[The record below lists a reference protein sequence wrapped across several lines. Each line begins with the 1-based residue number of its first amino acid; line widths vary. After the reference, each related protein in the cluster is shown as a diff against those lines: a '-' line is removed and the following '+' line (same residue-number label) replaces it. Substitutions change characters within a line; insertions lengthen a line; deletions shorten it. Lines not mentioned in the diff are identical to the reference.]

1 MIWNLRRQN
10 YDFWGTKRVSKFPQ
24 CLFPGQPRSWKLQAT
39 SLWALNLES
48 SHPIHWNKTNGF
60 LYIGVFHF
68 SSLLIS
74 KVPVMDHKQMWAM
87 LFSSRAL
94 QQSLPQSLWAMK
106 HNMYWDEAYKKR
118 GWPVTNNLLTSFP
131 KKFFMLLCIP
141 VGVVDPPVSA
151 EALPPPA
158 FRNK

>member
-1 MIWNLRRQN
+1 MNLGVPIICNLRGQN
-10 YDFWGTKRVSKFPQ
+10 DDFGGTNYMEFEGTKQWFWGTKRVSKFPQ

-74 KVPVMDHKQMWAM
+74 KVPVMARTWFVIISKCGQCYFPPG
-87 LFSSRAL
+87 LFSKAFP
-94 QQSLPQSLWAMK
+94 SLCGPWNITCTGTK
-106 HNMYWDEAYKKR
+106 HTKER
-118 GWPVTNNLLTSFP
+118 LTNN
-131 KKFFMLLCIP
+131 K
-141 VGVVDPPVSA
+141 
-151 EALPPPA
+151 
-158 FRNK
+158 